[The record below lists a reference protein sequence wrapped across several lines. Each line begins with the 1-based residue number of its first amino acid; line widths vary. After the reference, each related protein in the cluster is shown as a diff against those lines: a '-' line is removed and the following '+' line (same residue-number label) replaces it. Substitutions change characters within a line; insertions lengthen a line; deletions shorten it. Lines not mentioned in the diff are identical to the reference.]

1 MVFYYYYFF
10 YVFLIFF
17 LFVFNFFFF
26 FFNDIRNSD
35 HYTLASTLTGHS
47 LGIVSLTTSQQG
59 LGKIKITVSYDK

>member
-1 MVFYYYYFF
+1 MIFYYYYFF
-10 YVFLIFF
+10 YVFLIFYF
-17 LFVFNFFFF
+17 FFFFF